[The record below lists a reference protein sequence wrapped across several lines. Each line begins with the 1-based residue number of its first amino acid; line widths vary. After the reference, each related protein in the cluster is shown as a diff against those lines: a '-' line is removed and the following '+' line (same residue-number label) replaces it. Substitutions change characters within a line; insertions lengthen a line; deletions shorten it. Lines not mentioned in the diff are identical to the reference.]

1 MGIKRKNKSNEE
13 FLNSYEYC
21 IKACFHISTFQIQL
35 DRYSDDD
42 VKHKYLSFFE
52 ERLSELFMVD
62 LFPATFTSIPDFVNL
77 NDYQF
82 NKIIEYFEVLVKSHQ
97 NDHNFDK
104 MRKIVNSFVV
114 IRRNICVL
122 YTCLVNAKQAVAKRL
137 NDKAKNEL
145 SSYRSKIVED
155 PEIKDILKKYESLSN
170 LKDKLEY
177 ITELKIYYNII
188 IENKEKL
195 ELVAKLDYDLQTR
208 IDKLA
213 SSSTNQQDSVA
224 TEKLT
229 SEFDLK
235 WNTKTPKKSDGYSI
249 NDFLELC
256 KGLIL
261 SNAIIGNQKDFVK
274 GFAQLLNLKIKNLDQ
289 QFQSMLKSRNI
300 ESQTK
305 FLDTLKKAVN
315 QLANE
320 KAQKN

>member
-1 MGIKRKNKSNEE
+1 M
-13 FLNSYEYC
+13 
-21 IKACFHISTFQIQL
+21 
-35 DRYSDDD
+35 
-42 VKHKYLSFFE
+42 
-52 ERLSELFMVD
+52 
-62 LFPATFTSIPDFVNL
+62 
-77 NDYQF
+77 
-82 NKIIEYFEVLVKSHQ
+82 
-97 NDHNFDK
+97 
-104 MRKIVNSFVV
+104 
-114 IRRNICVL
+114 
-122 YTCLVNAKQAVAKRL
+122 NAKLAIGRRL
-137 NDKAKNEL
+137 NEKKKKEL
-145 SSYRSKIVED
+145 SQFRSTIVED
-155 PEIKDILKKYESLSN
+155 PAMKDIMKNYNSLSS

-188 IENKEKL
+188 TENKEKL
-195 ELVAKLDYDLQTR
+195 ELVAKLDNDLQTR
-208 IDKLA
+208 IDNLA
-213 SSSTNQQDSVA
+213 SSSTNQQDSVS

-261 SNAIIGNQKDFVK
+261 SNAIIGNQKDFVE